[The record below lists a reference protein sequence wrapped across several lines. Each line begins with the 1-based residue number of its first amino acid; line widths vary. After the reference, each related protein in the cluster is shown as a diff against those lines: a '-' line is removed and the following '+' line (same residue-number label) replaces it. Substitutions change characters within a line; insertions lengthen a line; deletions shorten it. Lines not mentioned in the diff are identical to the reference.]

1 MRLVPL
7 VNDLPL
13 AAAGADED
21 VHVVFIFE
29 AGIQR
34 GIVRKVAYV
43 IIGQKNYDL
52 VGIIAVSPV
61 LIVGELFV
69 TDIGKP
75 QEYHIAFSLKMLQN
89 QFHPACDVICCVDF
103 RAEFFDID
111 EVESS
116 AGGEE

>member
-7 VNDLPL
+7 INDLPI

-21 VHVVFIFE
+21 IHVVFIFE
-29 AGIQR
+29 AGIQHW
-34 GIVRKVAYV
+34 GIRKVAYV
-43 IIGQKNYDL
+43 IIGQKNYDF

-75 QEYHIAFSLKMLQN
+75 QEYHIAFSLKTLQN
-89 QFHPACDVICCVDF
+89 QFHPACDVICGVDF

-111 EVESS
+111 EVESA
-116 AGGEE
+116 AGGKG